1 MSGVYRAAEREWTNE
16 SLLASLRP
24 MRGEDAA
31 EDAPSQHDPDAT
43 TRDRIVRAAAGI
55 LFGRGAAETGIEEIL
70 AASNT
75 SPSQLHRYF
84 ADEEAVLEAVVDF
97 RVSVVLADQQSLLA
111 RVDSVSG
118 LRGWVDAVVA
128 TAANRTRGGGGCP
141 IGTLVGELSAQ
152 PGAARAK
159 LEDALEV
166 WESHLVAALHRMQER
181 GELDPAAD
189 SAELGTGIMAALQ
202 GGLVLA
208 QAGRSDQPVRTAL
221 RLAVDRVVFAAV
233 SASE

>member
-1 MSGVYRAAEREWTNE
+1 
-16 SLLASLRP
+16 
-24 MRGEDAA
+24 MRREDAA
-31 EDAPSQHDPDAT
+31 EDAPSQHDRDAT

-55 LFGRGAAETGIEEIL
+55 LFGRGVAETSIEEIL

-75 SPSQLHRYF
+75 GPSQLHHYF
-84 ADEEAVLEAVVDF
+84 ADKEAVLEAVVDL

-118 LRGWVDAVVA
+118 LRGWADAVVA
-128 TAANRTRGGGGCP
+128 TATNRTRAGGGGCP

-152 PGAARAK
+152 PGAAQAK
-159 LEDALEV
+159 LEDALKV
-166 WESHLVAALHRMQER
+166 WESYLVAALHRMQER

-221 RLAVDRVVFAAV
+221 RLAVDRVASAVV